1 MQPNKIN
8 TANPE
13 AISYSTDELGFTALG
28 LKLDG
33 LDRMRVTLKIK
44 VINRKFEHYLNNP
57 DIANLAIRQ
66 SLDLFNDNQVE
77 KLIRKVAERLEV
89 GSSQIAK
96 AIADMT
102 NQMEVYRMQ
111 QIELQNLQS
120 EKRKIILTEQQK
132 TEAINYLKEK
142 DLLQR
147 TMQDIGKAGVIG
159 EEMNRLLMYIIFT
172 SRKRENPLH
181 IICLAASGTGKTYLQ
196 EKVSELIPEED
207 RVPMTSLSAN
217 AFYYFGIRELAHKL
231 ILIEDLD
238 GASGSMFPIREL
250 QTKTVIIKR
259 IPYKDT
265 KGQTKTIELRVEGP
279 VTVAGCTTH
288 EKVYEDN
295 ANRCF
300 MIYLDDSKEQDK
312 KIMQYQSEVS
322 AGLINTGEQKQW
334 QQFFQNMQRVL
345 QPVNIRNPFALQLQ
359 IPDEVFKPRRTN
371 AHYLQ
376 FIEAITFIHQ
386 YQREQQKDKSG
397 ETYIETTIEDIEWAN
412 KLMKEVL
419 LRKSDDLTGACRNYF
434 ERLKEHLQHESRS
447 VFTNREIS
455 KLLRIPLSTVKRYH
469 LDLIQNAYIKQASA
483 SKKDKSLSRT
493 YQYEITSYE
502 EYQQLKNRISSVLD
516 EMLSKIK
523 ASMKKQKR
531 A

>member
-1 MQPNKIN
+1 
-8 TANPE
+8 
-13 AISYSTDELGFTALG
+13 
-28 LKLDG
+28 
-33 LDRMRVTLKIK
+33 
-44 VINRKFEHYLNNP
+44 
-57 DIANLAIRQ
+57 
-66 SLDLFNDNQVE
+66 
-77 KLIRKVAERLEV
+77 
-89 GSSQIAK
+89 
-96 AIADMT
+96 
-102 NQMEVYRMQ
+102 MQ

-120 EKRKIILTEQQK
+120 EKRKVILTAEQK
-132 TEAINYLKEK
+132 EAAVRYLQEK
-142 DLLQR
+142 QLMQR
-147 TMQDIGKAGVIG
+147 TMEDIGRAGVTG
-159 EEMNRLLMYIIFT
+159 EEINRLLMYIIFT
-172 SRKRENPLH
+172 SRKREHPLH

-207 RVPMTSLSAN
+207 RVPMTSLSEN

-238 GASGSMFPIREL
+238 GASGAMFPIREL

-312 KIMQYQSEVS
+312 RIMQYQSSLS
-322 AGLINTGEQKQW
+322 AGLVNMKEQREW
-334 QQFFQNMQRVL
+334 QQLFCNMQRVL
-345 QPVNIRNPFALQLQ
+345 QPVTVRNPYALQLQ

-376 FIEAITFIHQ
+376 FIEAITFYHQ
-386 YQREQQKDKSG
+386 YQREQRTDKATG
-397 ETYIETTIEDIEWAN
+397 ETYIETAPEDIEWAN
-412 KLMKEVL
+412 RLMKEVL

-434 ERLKEHLQHESRS
+434 ERLKSHLQQGRQS
-447 VFTNREIS
+447 VFTNRDIS
-455 KLLRIPLSTVKRYH
+455 KGLRIPLSTVKRYH
-469 LDLIQNAYIKQASA
+469 LDLMQNGYIKQAAA
-483 SKKDKSLSRT
+483 SKKDKSLTRT
-493 YQYEITSYE
+493 YQYEVATHE
-502 EYQQLKNRISSVLD
+502 EYRQLQNRISTVLD
-516 EMLSKIK
+516 GILARIK
-523 ASMKKQKR
+523 SGAARQKR